1 MHITFS
7 LIRNLPASKTRV
19 LAHFLQHQQGRHSP
33 LQTKGFQIMHNRI
46 MKSALA
52 TATVLAIST
61 FAGTAH
67 AGTATS
73 NLPISATVSA
83 SCVIDA
89 SSGIAFGAYDPIVTN
104 KTLDL
109 DVSGTIDTTC
119 TNGSAATITL
129 GQGIAPAGGSTA
141 AAPVRQMKSGTDILS
156 YQLYSDAG
164 HSTVWDDVTG
174 VSAPTGTGAA
184 EPITVYGRVA
194 QGQSTV
200 PTGSYTD
207 TVVATVTF

>member
-1 MHITFS
+1 
-7 LIRNLPASKTRV
+7 
-19 LAHFLQHQQGRHSP
+19 
-33 LQTKGFQIMHNRI
+33 MHNRF

-52 TATVLAIST
+52 SAMVVAIS
-61 FAGTAH
+61 AIGGTAN

-73 NLPISATVSA
+73 NLPISATVAA

-89 SSGIAFGAYDPIVTN
+89 SGGIAFGTYDPIVTHQA
-104 KTLDL
+104 LDL
-109 DVSGTIDTTC
+109 DATGTINTTC
-119 TNGSAATITL
+119 TMGSTAAITL
-129 GQGIAPAGGSTA
+129 GQGIDPAGGSTA

-164 HSTVWDDVTG
+164 HSSVWDDVTG
-174 VSAPTGTGAA
+174 MAAPVGTGAA
-184 EPITVYGRVA
+184 EPITVYGRVP
-194 QGQSTV
+194 QNQSGV

>member
-1 MHITFS
+1 
-7 LIRNLPASKTRV
+7 
-19 LAHFLQHQQGRHSP
+19 
-33 LQTKGFQIMHNRI
+33 MHNRFV
-46 MKSALA
+46 KSALA
-52 TATVLAIST
+52 TAMVMAIST
-61 FAGTAH
+61 LGSAAY

-73 NLPISATVSA
+73 NLPISATVAA

-89 SSGIAFGAYDPIVTN
+89 SGGIAFGTYDPIVTH
-104 KTLDL
+104 KALDL
-109 DVSGTIDTTC
+109 DATGTINTTC
-119 TNGSAATITL
+119 TTGSAATITL
-129 GQGIAPAGGSTA
+129 GQGVAPAGGSTA

-174 VSAPTGTGAA
+174 VAAPTGTGAA
-184 EPITVYGRVA
+184 APITVYGRVP
-194 QGQSTV
+194 QNQSSV